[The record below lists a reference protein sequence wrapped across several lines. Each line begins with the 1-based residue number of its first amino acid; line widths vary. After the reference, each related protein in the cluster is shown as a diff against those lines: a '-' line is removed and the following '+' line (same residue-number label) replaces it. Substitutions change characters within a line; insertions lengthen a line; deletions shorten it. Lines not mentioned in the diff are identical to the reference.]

1 MTNNEIAITPSES
14 VVEQPEKK
22 EPIGIFTWLCV
33 AWLALNVLV
42 AVLAPLLPIPD
53 PNEMISMPGMGISFD
68 HLMGTDD
75 LGRDIFGRLAWGSRI
90 SLGVGIGS
98 MAIAFGVGGPL
109 GMLAAYRRGKLDV
122 ITSSIMF
129 TFLAF
134 PSIIAII
141 AVLSFWTPRSLG
153 KIIIVIGISSIPLVY
168 RVMRAAALSA
178 GSKEYV
184 TAARVQGA
192 KDRRIVFRE
201 LLPNVAP
208 TGLSF
213 LLFGIATVIALE
225 GVLAFLG
232 LSIAPDIA
240 PSWGNMINDARQS
253 LNAIPRNWPLIAFPS
268 LILCAFILAL
278 NFVGDRLR
286 SYFDVTEVKL

>member
-1 MTNNEIAITPSES
+1 MTNNEVAITPAEM

-22 EPIGIFTWLCV
+22 EPIGIFTWICV
-33 AWLALNVLV
+33 AWLAINLLV

-53 PNEMISMPGMGISFD
+53 PNGLNSMPGLGMSFD

-90 SLGVGIGS
+90 SLGVGIGA
-98 MAIAFGVGGPL
+98 MAIGFGVGGPL
-109 GMLAAYRRGKLDV
+109 GMLAAYRRGKLDALL
-122 ITSSIMF
+122 SSVMF

-141 AVLSFWTPRSLG
+141 AVLSFWTPRSLA

-192 KDRRIVFRE
+192 KDRRIIFRE

-213 LLFGIATVIALE
+213 LLFGVATVIALE

-232 LSIAPDIA
+232 RSIAPDIA

-253 LNAIPRNWPLIAFPS
+253 LNDVPQNWPLIIFPS
-268 LILCAFILAL
+268 AVLCLFILAL

>member
-1 MTNNEIAITPSES
+1 MTNTEIAVTPPES

-22 EPIGIFTWLCV
+22 PPIGIFTWVCA
-33 AWLALNVLV
+33 AWLGLNVLV

-53 PNEMISMPGMGISFD
+53 PNEMISMPGMGMSFD

-122 ITSSIMF
+122 ITSSVMF

-141 AVLSFWTPRSLG
+141 AILSFWTPRSLS

-232 LSIAPDIA
+232 LSIAPDVA

-268 LILCAFILAL
+268 IILCAFILAL

>member
-1 MTNNEIAITPSES
+1 VINNTTEDKTLES
-14 VVEQPEKK
+14 VIEAAEKK
-22 EPIGIFTWLCV
+22 KPIGIFTWLCV
-33 AWLALNVLV
+33 AWLALNVAV
-42 AVLAPLLPIPD
+42 ALFAPFLPLQD
-53 PNEMISMPGMGISFD
+53 PNSLESVPGLGMSFH

-90 SLGVGIGS
+90 SLGVGIGA

-109 GMLAAYRRGKLDV
+109 GMLGAYRRGRLDV
-122 ITSSIMF
+122 ILSSVMF
-129 TFLAF
+129 TLLAF

-141 AVLSFWTPRSLG
+141 GILSFWTPRSLS
-153 KIIIVIGISSIPLVY
+153 KIVLVIGISSIPLVY
-168 RVMRAAALSA
+168 RVMRAATLSV
-178 GSKEYV
+178 GSREFI
-184 TAARVQGA
+184 TAAKMQGA
-192 KDRRIVFRE
+192 RDRRIIFRE

-232 LSIAPDIA
+232 LSVPPDEA
-240 PSWGNMINDARQS
+240 PSWGNMINDARLS
-253 LNAIPRNWPLIAFPS
+253 LNDVPQNWPLIIFPS
-268 LILCAFILAL
+268 VLLCLFILAL
-278 NFVGDRLR
+278 NFAGDRLR

>member
-1 MTNNEIAITPSES
+1 
-14 VVEQPEKK
+14 
-22 EPIGIFTWLCV
+22 
-33 AWLALNVLV
+33 
-42 AVLAPLLPIPD
+42 
-53 PNEMISMPGMGISFD
+53 
-68 HLMGTDD
+68 
-75 LGRDIFGRLAWGSRI
+75 
-90 SLGVGIGS
+90 
-98 MAIAFGVGGPL
+98 
-109 GMLAAYRRGKLDV
+109 V
-122 ITSSIMF
+122 ITSSVMF

-153 KIIIVIGISSIPLVY
+153 KIILVVGISSIPLVY

-184 TAARVQGA
+184 TAARVLGA

-232 LSIAPDIA
+232 LSIAPDVA

-253 LNAIPRNWPLIAFPS
+253 LNSIPRNWPLIAFPS
-268 LILCAFILAL
+268 LVLCLFVLAL

>member
-1 MTNNEIAITPSES
+1 MTNNEVATTPTET

-22 EPIGIFTWLCV
+22 EPIGIFTWICV
-33 AWLALNVLV
+33 GWLALNVFV
-42 AVLAPLLPIPD
+42 ALFAAILPIPD
-53 PNEMISMPGMGISFD
+53 PNEMASMPGMGMSFS

-75 LGRDIFGRLAWGSRI
+75 LGRDIFARMAWGSRI
-90 SLGVGIGS
+90 SLGVGLGS
-98 MAIAFGVGGPL
+98 MAIGFGVGGPL
-109 GMLAAYRRGKLDV
+109 GMLAAFRRGKLDALL
-122 ITSSIMF
+122 SSVMF

-141 AVLSFWTPRSLG
+141 AILSFWTPRSLG
-153 KIIIVIGISSIPLVY
+153 KIIIVVGMSSVPLVY
-168 RVMRAAALSA
+168 RVMRAATLSA

-192 KDRRIVFRE
+192 KDRRIIFRE

-213 LLFGIATVIALE
+213 LLFGVATVIALD

-232 LSIAPDIA
+232 LSIPPDIA

-253 LNAIPRNWPLIAFPS
+253 LNDIPQNWSLIIFPS
-268 LILCAFILAL
+268 LILCLFILSL